1 MAPKKHGKSKQQQK
15 KQELD
20 RPKITDA
27 ELAAAKQVL
36 EDKDAKRRANSN
48 MMYWLKS
55 QNMRESYD
63 EASPEVRKQFALE
76 WFAKSLADGTVDKS
90 SKHKAGTQ
98 KTAKESAKWWS
109 KHKIIEVFGTEKGEA
124 RIACY
129 ERDPKRHRP
138 DRDTGLDSEWHREYR
153 IQEDEE
159 EDMNYDGTEHELK
172 ATKDQGCLR
181 DALDKHRL
189 F

>member
-20 RPKITDA
+20 RPKVTDA

-109 KHKIIEVFGTEKGEA
+109 KHKIIEVFGTERVKPGLLA
-124 RIACY
+124 MSGTQRGTDQIVTLVWIPSGTVSTAFRRTRRRTYITVALNMSSKRRRIRGAV
-129 ERDPKRHRP
+129 
-138 DRDTGLDSEWHREYR
+138 
-153 IQEDEE
+153 
-159 EDMNYDGTEHELK
+159 
-172 ATKDQGCLR
+172 
-181 DALDKHRL
+181 DKHRL